1 MVCSARPYG
10 SKKIEKMIENQDNG
24 HTRAAQKELNKLQN
38 YLMRRLI
45 PELDE
50 LDAEIQK
57 NGVKTI
63 IDRYP
68 SLIDIISRE
77 DAIRKEIQTWQ
88 NMKIHE

>member
-1 MVCSARPYG
+1 
-10 SKKIEKMIENQDNG
+10 
-24 HTRAAQKELNKLQN
+24 
-38 YLMRRLI
+38 MRRLI